1 MKRLVIP
8 FFMYI
13 VSMMAMAQQVAD
25 YQVVPLPKS
34 IEKQNGKSFVLDAS
48 VKIWYQTL
56 EGKRNAE
63 FLKDYVKEVV
73 GVTLET
79 TSQKPDKERCISLG
93 INADITN
100 PEGYEITVS
109 EKSIKITGASQ
120 AGIFYAV
127 QTLRKSLPSYN
138 CTSVTFPTIV
148 IKDEPRY
155 GYRGMML
162 DCGRHFF
169 SLDFVKEYIDL
180 IALHGM
186 NTFHWHL
193 TDDQGWRLEIKRY
206 PRLTDFGS
214 KRTGTV
220 IGNNSDVDD
229 RIPYGGY
236 YTQNEVREVIAYAAE
251 RYITIVPE
259 IDMPGHSMA
268 VLACYPELG
277 CTGGPYEVGH
287 RWGVYNDVLCVGNPQ
302 SYEFVKNVLDEVAEL
317 FPSDIIHIGG
327 DETPTL
333 RWDNCPKCQA
343 LQLNG
348 ETLQGHFTHEIADYL
363 ATKGK
368 RIIGWDELLE
378 SRVSTSTT
386 IMSWRG
392 QAPGI
397 QAAEAGYDVVMT
409 PLTHSYFDY
418 YQTKENVYEPSIT
431 GMMPID
437 TEKVYSLEPTPDSL
451 SVAAKAHIKG
461 VQANLWTEYIP
472 YPQVAEYM
480 VLPRMAALAEVA
492 WLPAEQKDFAN
503 FKTRLERLV
512 KYYDLKGWTYAKHLW
527 PERMNQDRWHN

>member
-1 MKRLVIP
+1 
-8 FFMYI
+8 MYI

-63 FLKDYVKEVV
+63 FLKDYVKEMV

-127 QTLRKSLPSYN
+127 QTLRKSLPIYN

-193 TDDQGWRLEIKRY
+193 TDDQGATGNQTLSTIDGFWIEANRY
-206 PRLTDFGS
+206 
-214 KRTGTV
+214 
-220 IGNNSDVDD
+220 GN
-229 RIPYGGY
+229 R
-236 YTQNEVREVIAYAAE
+236 Q
-251 RYITIVPE
+251 
-259 IDMPGHSMA
+259 
-268 VLACYPELG
+268 
-277 CTGGPYEVGH
+277 
-287 RWGVYNDVLCVGNPQ
+287 
-302 SYEFVKNVLDEVAEL
+302 
-317 FPSDIIHIGG
+317 
-327 DETPTL
+327 
-333 RWDNCPKCQA
+333 
-343 LQLNG
+343 QLVCG
-348 ETLQGHFTHEIADYL
+348 
-363 ATKGK
+363 
-368 RIIGWDELLE
+368 
-378 SRVSTSTT
+378 
-386 IMSWRG
+386 
-392 QAPGI
+392 
-397 QAAEAGYDVVMT
+397 
-409 PLTHSYFDY
+409 
-418 YQTKENVYEPSIT
+418 
-431 GMMPID
+431 
-437 TEKVYSLEPTPDSL
+437 
-451 SVAAKAHIKG
+451 
-461 VQANLWTEYIP
+461 
-472 YPQVAEYM
+472 
-480 VLPRMAALAEVA
+480 
-492 WLPAEQKDFAN
+492 
-503 FKTRLERLV
+503 
-512 KYYDLKGWTYAKHLW
+512 
-527 PERMNQDRWHN
+527 